1 MNDKFYALPEE
12 KRNRIK
18 NAGFRVFS
26 QNSYR
31 KSPMNEIAAEA
42 GISKSLLFFYF
53 KNKKEFFLFL
63 WDSVKKI
70 TIEHLQKS
78 DVYKETDIFEMIS
91 KGLETKLA
99 MMHKYPDMGKFALKA
114 YYDDDEEIR
123 DELRKVIEPFL
134 NLSTNPMIPEGSVFF
149 PRNRINL
156 SNNKRI
162 PK

>member
-12 KRNRIK
+12 KRNRII

-70 TIEHLQKS
+70 TIEC
-78 DVYKETDIFEMIS
+78 
-91 KGLETKLA
+91 
-99 MMHKYPDMGKFALKA
+99 
-114 YYDDDEEIR
+114 
-123 DELRKVIEPFL
+123 VI
-134 NLSTNPMIPEGSVFF
+134 V
-149 PRNRINL
+149 
-156 SNNKRI
+156 
-162 PK
+162 